1 MGDELEEHKK
11 DQEKVK
17 KEILLEKF
25 KIAAEI
31 QDRYNNLFWYRTTVF
46 FGINTALFAGYG
58 LVATKILELEPVTI
72 QADLITGILMLF
84 GVFGAYL
91 SKVWLQI
98 HKRATFLQNYYRFRA
113 GVIEQKL
120 NTEPEIFAKSY
131 RIAALTKSMA
141 TKEELEQI
149 WKDLYKNEWEEKRN
163 QWNEDFKELNGKEWD
178 IAKSEDPGS
187 LRGNLD
193 RVYSVFKYVWIILS
207 ILGGVILL
215 TILTT
220 LL

>member
-1 MGDELEEHKK
+1 MGDDSKGEEKK
-11 DQEKVK
+11 
-17 KEILLEKF
+17 ILLEKF
-25 KIAAEI
+25 KLAATI
-31 QDRYNNLFWYRTTVF
+31 QDNYNSLFWYRTTVF

-58 LVATKILELEPVTI
+58 LVATKILELNPVTV
-72 QADLITGILMLF
+72 QAALTTIMLVLF

-113 GVIEQKL
+113 GVIEQELK
-120 NTEPEIFAKSY
+120 TEPELFAKSY
-131 RIAALTKSMA
+131 RIAAITKSTA
-141 TKEELEQI
+141 TKEELDLI
-149 WKDLYKNEWEEKRN
+149 WKDLYKKEWEEKRN

-193 RVYSVFKYVWIILS
+193 RVYSVFKYV
-207 ILGGVILL
+207 
-215 TILTT
+215 
-220 LL
+220 

>member
-1 MGDELEEHKK
+1 MGDDSKGEEKK
-11 DQEKVK
+11 
-17 KEILLEKF
+17 ILLEKF
-25 KIAAEI
+25 KLAATI
-31 QDRYNNLFWYRTTVF
+31 QDNYNSLFWYRTTVF

-58 LVATKILELEPVTI
+58 LVATKILELNPVTV
-72 QADLITGILMLF
+72 QAALTTIMLVLF

-113 GVIEQKL
+113 GVIEQELK
-120 NTEPEIFAKSY
+120 TEPELFAKSY
-131 RIAALTKSMA
+131 RIAAITKSTA

-149 WKDLYKNEWEEKRN
+149 WKDLYKKEWEEKRN

-193 RVYSVFKYVWIILS
+193 RVYSVFKYV
-207 ILGGVILL
+207 
-215 TILTT
+215 
-220 LL
+220 